1 MTSNIEDPRYLVR
14 EFYEKYYEKTFNS
27 GGLNGWAYRKT
38 HKDLEKE
45 FVHSSVDNILEI
57 GAGNAQ
63 HLKFVKQ
70 NFLEYTM
77 VDLTGIPSEFSDKR
91 FKWIQG
97 DIEYLQFEPNY
108 FDRIISMCVFH
119 HLNNPENVM
128 KLIDIWLK
136 PGGTFSLFLPL
147 DPSFANRL
155 NRRLFVLPKT
165 RKLGFNEYEIVNALE
180 HRNHFWALK
189 SMLEYF
195 FRNYEKK
202 VTYKP
207 IVKGIP
213 AINLYSIWHLQK
225 PGQ

>member
-1 MTSNIEDPRYLVR
+1 MSNNVEDPSNLVK
-14 EFYEKYYEKTFNS
+14 EFYDKYYDKTFNS

-38 HKDLEKE
+38 HRDLEKN
-45 FVHSSVDNILEI
+45 FMQSSIDNILEI

-63 HLKFVKQ
+63 HLEFVKQ

-77 VDLTGIPSEFSDKR
+77 VDLTETPKVFGDKR
-91 FKWIQG
+91 LKWIQG
-97 DIEYLQFEPNY
+97 DVENLQFQPNY

-119 HLNNPENVM
+119 HLDNPEKVM

-165 RKLGFNEYEIVNALE
+165 QKLGFKEYEIVNAIE
-180 HRNHFWALK
+180 HKNHFWALK
-189 SMLEYF
+189 SMLNYF
-195 FRNYEKK
+195 FRSYEKEI
-202 VTYKP
+202 TYKP
-207 IVKGIP
+207 FVKAIP
-213 AINLYSIWHLQK
+213 AINLYSIWHLRK
-225 PGQ
+225 PK